1 MDKSQ
6 KLKLLKDSIKSY
18 EDFPKPGI
26 IFRDIFPVFQNTLA
40 LKAMR
45 DLLVEHVL
53 FLEVDLIVGLDSRGF
68 LLGPMICTEIDKP
81 FVPIRKKGKLPGKVA
96 RQNFNLEYGESVA
109 EFLKGLPSHDENNF
123 ANFHTDNGNR
133 TCVKRPSVYL
143 PTKDYPPEQIIVTEK
158 TTILLR
164 YLHQQW
170 DKKVSIQKRKE
181 NIYRVMV
188 MNRRRVK
195 QFA

>member
-96 RQNFNLEYGESVA
+96 RQNFNLEYGEATFELQVESIKEGTRVLIIDDLLATGGSMGAAVKLLKSLNA
-109 EFLKGLPSHDENNF
+109 EIVECLVIMELTELKAREKLN
-123 ANFHTDNGNR
+123 
-133 TCVKRPSVYL
+133 VSVYSFVQ
-143 PTKDYPPEQIIVTEK
+143 Y
-158 TTILLR
+158 
-164 YLHQQW
+164 
-170 DKKVSIQKRKE
+170 
-181 NIYRVMV
+181 
-188 MNRRRVK
+188 
-195 QFA
+195 

>member
-18 EDFPKPGI
+18 EDFPKSGI
-26 IFRDIFPVFQNTLA
+26 VFRDIFPVFQNTLA

-81 FVPIRKKGKLPGKVA
+81 FIPIRKKGKLPGKVA
-96 RQNFNLEYGESVA
+96 RQSYSLEYGENTFELQVDSIKDGTKVLIIDDLLATGGSMGAAVKLLKSINA
-109 EFLKGLPSHDENNF
+109 EVVECLVIMELTELKAREKLD
-123 ANFHTDNGNR
+123 
-133 TCVKRPSVYL
+133 VSVYSF
-143 PTKDYPPEQIIVTEK
+143 V
-158 TTILLR
+158 
-164 YLHQQW
+164 
-170 DKKVSIQKRKE
+170 
-181 NIYRVMV
+181 
-188 MNRRRVK
+188 
-195 QFA
+195 QF

>member
-6 KLKLLKDSIKSY
+6 KLKLLKDSIKNY

-68 LLGPMICTEIDKP
+68 LLGPMICVEIDKP
-81 FVPIRKKGKLPGKVA
+81 FIPIRKKGKLPGKVA
-96 RQNFNLEYGESVA
+96 RQSYNLEYGEATFELQVESIKEGTRVLIIDDLLA
-109 EFLKGLPSHDENNF
+109 TG
-123 ANFHTDNGNR
+123 
-133 TCVKRPSVYL
+133 VYIQVL
-143 PTKDYPPEQIIVTEK
+143 WVQ
-158 TTILLR
+158 LLN
-164 YLHQQW
+164 Y
-170 DKKVSIQKRKE
+170 
-181 NIYRVMV
+181 
-188 MNRRRVK
+188 
-195 QFA
+195 

>member
-81 FVPIRKKGKLPGKVA
+81 FIPIRKKGKLPGKVA
-96 RQNFNLEYGESVA
+96 RQNFNLEYGEAAFELQVESIKEGTRVLIIDDLLATGGSMGAAIKLLKSLNAEIVECLVVMELTELKAREKLNVSVHS
-109 EFLKGLPSHDENNF
+109 F
-123 ANFHTDNGNR
+123 
-133 TCVKRPSVYL
+133 V
-143 PTKDYPPEQIIVTEK
+143 
-158 TTILLR
+158 
-164 YLHQQW
+164 
-170 DKKVSIQKRKE
+170 
-181 NIYRVMV
+181 
-188 MNRRRVK
+188 
-195 QFA
+195 QF

>member
-81 FVPIRKKGKLPGKVA
+81 FIPIRKKGKLPGKVA
-96 RQNFNLEYGESVA
+96 RQNFNLEYGEATFELQVESIKEGTRVLIIDDLLATGGSMGAAIKLLKSLNAEIVECLVVMELTELKAREKLNVSVHS
-109 EFLKGLPSHDENNF
+109 F
-123 ANFHTDNGNR
+123 
-133 TCVKRPSVYL
+133 V
-143 PTKDYPPEQIIVTEK
+143 
-158 TTILLR
+158 
-164 YLHQQW
+164 
-170 DKKVSIQKRKE
+170 
-181 NIYRVMV
+181 
-188 MNRRRVK
+188 
-195 QFA
+195 QF